1 MCKAPN
7 YMAFTGW
14 KWTSDNKAVVD
25 DDDYY
30 LDPSHFG
37 QRRVRDYKFLGHL
50 PHDSVCNTYYDDE
63 LGRELPIIQ
72 VPCGQCLECRL
83 QQTRVWADRCVLE
96 AKQWEHNYFV
106 TLTYDDYHIPPNG
119 SLVKRDYQLFLKKLR
134 KIFPGFRYL
143 LSGEYG
149 TQTLRPHY
157 HLILFNLP
165 LDDLSENF
173 KEPQWDVN
181 SGFNKDGEYIHELK
195 LIRLKNHVKPESGE
209 HPLFYSKTIHKC
221 WDYRGMISVGRFS
234 YDTAAYISQY
244 CTKKVNPKNKDRYV
258 QFGMLPEFLACSTHP
273 GIGAGY
279 AEEKDDLLYSFDKL
293 VIANKDGAH
302 LSSIPRYFDK
312 LFKKKYGD
320 GVFEP
325 IRYKRMKKTIETQL
339 GYNASS
345 RFYDREC
352 EDRDQRLIKRQK
364 LKSII

>member
-14 KWTSDNKAVVD
+14 INKWDEKRGNYRS
-25 DDDYY
+25 
-30 LDPSHFG
+30 
-37 QRRVRDYKFLGHL
+37 RDYKFLGHL
-50 PHDSVCNTYYDDE
+50 PHDKVVNTYYDDE

-96 AKQWEHNYFV
+96 AKRWEHNYFV
-106 TLTYDDYHIPPNG
+106 TLTYDDYHVPPNG

-134 KIFPGFRYL
+134 HRFPDTEIRYL

-149 TQTLRPHY
+149 SQSLRPHY
-157 HLILFNLP
+157 HLILFNFP

-173 KEPQWDVN
+173 KEPQWDLK
-181 SGFNKDGEYIHELK
+181 SGYDKNGEYSHQLK
-195 LIRLKNHVKPESGE
+195 LVRLKNHVKPESGE
-209 HPLFYSKTIHKC
+209 HPLFYSKLIHEC
-221 WDYRGMISVGRFS
+221 WDFRGMISVGRFS

-244 CTKKVNPKNKDRYV
+244 CTKKVNPKNKDNYAK
-258 QFGMLPEFLACSTHP
+258 FGMLPEFLACSTHP

-279 AEEKDDLLYSFDKL
+279 AEEQDDLLYSFDKI

-302 LSSIPRYFDK
+302 LSSVPRYFDK
-312 LFKKKYGD
+312 LFIKKYGD
-320 GVFEP
+320 DIFEP
-325 IRYKRMKKTIETQL
+325 VRYKRIKKTIQTQL

-345 RFYDREC
+345 RFYDKEC
-352 EDRDQRLIKRQK
+352 VDRDYRLTKRQK
-364 LKSII
+364 MKSKI